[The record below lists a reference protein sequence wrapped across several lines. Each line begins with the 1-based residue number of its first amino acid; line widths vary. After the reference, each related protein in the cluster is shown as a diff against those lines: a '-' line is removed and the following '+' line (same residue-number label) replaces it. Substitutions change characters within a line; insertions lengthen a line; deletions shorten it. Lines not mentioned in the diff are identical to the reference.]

1 MSPQIHLAY
10 SDSLERQIYN
20 SLKSNR
26 LHETQAENP
35 CICWE
40 KSKYGKARDYA
51 SGRRDDRPG
60 LQACLKALQPST
72 TLVVWKLDRLGR
84 DLKHLISL
92 MDDLRRRE
100 VGFKV
105 LAGSGAQ
112 IDTTTANG
120 RLVFG
125 IFAALSEYESELIR
139 ERTRAGLA
147 SARARGRMGGRP
159 RKMTKAVLAMAMAA
173 MADPSSNAREV
184 AKRLGITTSTLYEYV
199 NGDGSLKPAGAA
211 LLGAKP
217 SPQGSVLDGLRR
229 RWRR

>member
-1 MSPQIHLAY
+1 MRVSK
-10 SDSLERQIYN
+10 SDGSQALDLQRDALLQAGVVQD
-20 SLKSNR
+20 R
-26 LHETQAENP
+26 LYE
-35 CICWE
+35 
-40 KSKYGKARDYA
+40 DFA
-51 SGRRDDRPG
+51 SGKRDNRPG
-60 LQACLKALQPST
+60 LQACLKAVQPGN

-125 IFAALSEYESELIR
+125 IFAALSEFEAELIR

-173 MADPSSNAREV
+173 MADPSNNAREV

-199 NGDGSLKPAGAA
+199 NGDGSLKPAGDA
-211 LLGAKP
+211 LRE
-217 SPQGSVLDGLRR
+217 PQTATRGSVLHIFGGGCED
-229 RWRR
+229 